1 MTRSTRARAHNRIFS
16 MDSAKAIKANAY
28 GYVNAIHYMAP
39 YDVAGVGNLCP
50 MSSAGCRALCLGLW
64 SGQAGMV
71 KDQTDTT
78 TQGNNVRASRI
89 QKAQRFMTDR
99 AGYLLDFVRAIDN
112 AQIRARRQRRK
123 LCVRPNGA
131 TDVAYEGIRFT
142 IARNA
147 KGKAMSVTLGGI
159 GALNIF
165 EHYPAIQFVDYTKIA
180 HRFRRALPANYS
192 LTLSRSEANESE
204 CVAAL
209 RNGHN
214 VAIVFA
220 GTKPQTWH
228 GFQVIDGD
236 QHDLRHLDPKGVVVG
251 LSPKGLKAKR
261 DTSGFV
267 LRDYQEVSATLPMAA

>member
-16 MDSAKAIKANAY
+16 MDSAKAVKANAY
-28 GYVNAIHYMAP
+28 GYLNAIHYMAP

-71 KDQTDTT
+71 KDQTDVT
-78 TQGNNVRASRI
+78 TQGNSVRASRI

-112 AQIRARRQRRK
+112 ARIRARRQRRK

-142 IARNA
+142 IVRNA
-147 KGKAMSVTLGGI
+147 QGKAMSVTLGGPRCPQH
-159 GALNIF
+159 F
-165 EHYPAIQFVDYTKIA
+165 
-180 HRFRRALPANYS
+180 RALPGDSIRRLYQNCAPIPPRIACQLFPHTVS
-192 LTLSRSEANESE
+192 IRGQRIRLCHSSPQWPQR
-204 CVAAL
+204 CRFV
-209 RNGHN
+209 R
-214 VAIVFA
+214 
-220 GTKPQTWH
+220 TKPTVA

-236 QHDLRHLDPKGVVVG
+236 KHDLRHLDPKGCVVG

-267 LRDYQEVSATLPMAA
+267 LRDYQEVSAPLALAA